1 MIEKHNKVSVIGT
14 TSWGI
19 TLACLIA
26 SKNIPVN
33 IWARTESEAQIIQND
48 REDKKHLPGVMFPN
62 SITIDHDLDSVLE
75 NSKYILLAVH

>member
-48 REDKKHLPGVMFPN
+48 REDKRPIRG
-62 SITIDHDLDSVLE
+62 
-75 NSKYILLAVH
+75 